1 MKWHLFLVSKKLDPR
16 EVWAFSCWARCP
28 KKDCFWSSEKRWRVA
43 ETIGRT
49 TPDGKVIAN
58 DTDLAG
64 YLLEAEGV
72 AIVQGAAFGLEPYFR
87 ISYATSTD
95 TLTDA
100 CERIQRA
107 CGALS

>member
-1 MKWHLFLVSKKLDPR
+1 MLNQAKGIQCATP
-16 EVWAFSCWARCP
+16 EGAFYVYPSI
-28 KKDCFWSSEKRWRVA
+28 A

-95 TLTDA
+95 ILTDA
-100 CERIQRA
+100 CTRIQRA